1 MSGKGSSHR
10 GRFHLIVAALLAMA
24 TLSSTFA
31 LAPRQADAADAADVL
46 TVRTF
51 DTDQKLMALTF
62 DAGSDTGYTAQI
74 LDTLKSKGVK
84 ATFGMTGLWAQAN
97 PALLQRIVNEG
108 HQLIN
113 HSWDHPSFPSLT
125 TAQRESQLSST
136 ENLVHDLTGVWMKP
150 YFRPPY
156 GEYDTATLRDI
167 AANDYTVNVMWTTD
181 TLGWNGATVS
191 QINTRVLN
199 DARPGGVVLMHV
211 GAASQDAAALPGM
224 IDQLRARGYEFQRAS
239 DFLEPQAR
247 YFPETGFS
255 VDSNFLRYWNEF
267 GGLARFGYPLTDVF
281 TRDGIQMQYF
291 ERVRMELH
299 PGEWP
304 SHHDVLLGLLGVE
317 LTEGRHSE
325 QPFLRSTG
333 ASDANCNFYAETG
346 HHLCFGF
353 RAYWQANGGLA
364 MFGFPI
370 SEEFRERN
378 NETGEIYTVQYFER
392 ARFEYHPENQSPW
405 DILGGH
411 LGRTA
416 YEEGL

>member
-1 MSGKGSSHR
+1 MSGKGSSHH
-10 GRFHLIVAALLAMA
+10 GRFRLVVAVLLAVA

-31 LAPRQADAADAADVL
+31 LVAQPAAAADVL

-62 DAGSDTGYTAQI
+62 DAGSDTGYAAQI
-74 LDTLKSKGVK
+74 LDTLNRKGVK
-84 ATFGMTGLWAQAN
+84 ATFGMTGVWAQAN
-97 PALLQRIVNEG
+97 PGLVQRMVNEG

-113 HSWDHPSFPSLT
+113 HSWNHPSFPSLT
-125 TAQRESQLSST
+125 TAERQSQLSRT

-156 GEYDTATLRDI
+156 GEYDAATLRDL
-167 AANDYTVNVMWTTD
+167 AASGYTVNVMWTTD

-191 QINTRVLN
+191 EINTRVLN
-199 DARPGGVVLMHV
+199 DARPGGIVLMHV
-211 GAASQDAAALPGM
+211 GAASQDAAALPSM
-224 IDQLRARGYEFQRAS
+224 IDQLRARGYEFQTAS
-239 DFLEPQAR
+239 AFLEPQSR
-247 YFPETGFS
+247 YFPETGYS
-255 VDSNFLRYWNEF
+255 VDGNFLRYWNEF

-299 PGEWP
+299 PGVWP
-304 SHHDVLLGLLGVE
+304 AHYDVLLGLLGVE
-317 LTEGRHSE
+317 LTEGRHNE
-325 QPFLRSTG
+325 VPFKPVV
-333 ASDANCNFYAETG
+333 AKSDANCNFYAETG
-346 HHLCFGF
+346 HRLCWGF
-353 RAYWQANGGLA
+353 RAYWEANGGLSI
-364 MFGFPI
+364 FGFPI

-416 YEEGL
+416 LEEGL